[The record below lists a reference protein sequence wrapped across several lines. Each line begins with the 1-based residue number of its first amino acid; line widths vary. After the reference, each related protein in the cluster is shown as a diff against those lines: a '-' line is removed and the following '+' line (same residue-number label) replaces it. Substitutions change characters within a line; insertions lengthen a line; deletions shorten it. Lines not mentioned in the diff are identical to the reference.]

1 MTQWYVA
8 VEGRRYGPVT
18 AEQLGAWAQ
27 QGRLTAQDLV
37 WREGMAE
44 WVAAGTVEE
53 LAALFAGGAA
63 GQATGAESPPS
74 TPPGGFSPVAAAAG
88 PSEFLRPDRGAAV
101 LTLGILGLVFAT
113 CLVLGIIAWSMGNS
127 DLREMAAGRME
138 RSGEG
143 LTSAGRI
150 CGMIGVILGICVWVL
165 YLLLASP
172 AFCIMSTLAM

>member
-53 LAALFAGGAA
+53 LAALFAGGVA
-63 GQATGAESPPS
+63 GATPAGGPPP
-74 TPPGGFSPVAAAAG
+74 TPPGGFAPAAAG
-88 PSEFLRPDRGAAV
+88 PSEHLRPHRGGAV
-101 LTLGILGLVFAT
+101 LTLGILGLVVCAI
-113 CLVLGIIAWSMGNS
+113 CGAIAWSMGNT
-127 DLREMAAGRME
+127 DLREMAAGTMDP
-138 RSGEG
+138 SGEG
-143 LTSAGRI
+143 LTKAGKI
-150 CGMIGVILGICVWVL
+150 CGMISVILAIVAIGFW
-165 YLLLASP
+165 LLCAGP
-172 AFCIMSTLAM
+172 MFCAAGAFGR